1 MTASRSSADRPRR
14 SSGSG
19 SSGQKTR
26 SQSGA
31 TKQSATKRSAT
42 KRTTAKRTATG
53 RSTTKRGA
61 TTRDAKTRAT
71 GGRDAPTRR
80 ARAAVADS
88 LASLAEQLA
97 NRIIRPLG
105 LVILSRERIQETL
118 DEAAERGRLT
128 RSDAQELALLLVQ
141 RGRQQTDELLSDIER
156 VLGQGRRQL
165 DTATRKARRSERVDR
180 LVRGADRARR
190 TVHVGPSF
198 PILGYDDLS
207 AGQVQPRLDDLG
219 P

>member
-1 MTASRSSADRPRR
+1 MAASKSSAGRSSAPRGTR
-14 SSGSG
+14 ST
-19 SSGQKTR
+19 KTR
-26 SQSGA
+26 
-31 TKQSATKRSAT
+31 
-42 KRTTAKRTATG
+42 
-53 RSTTKRGA
+53 
-61 TTRDAKTRAT
+61 
-71 GGRDAPTRR
+71 GGEGVGDG
-80 ARAAVADS
+80 
-88 LASLAEQLA
+88 LAGLAEQLA

-198 PILGYDDLS
+198 PILGSGDLS
-207 AGQVQPRLDDLG
+207 AG
-219 P
+219 